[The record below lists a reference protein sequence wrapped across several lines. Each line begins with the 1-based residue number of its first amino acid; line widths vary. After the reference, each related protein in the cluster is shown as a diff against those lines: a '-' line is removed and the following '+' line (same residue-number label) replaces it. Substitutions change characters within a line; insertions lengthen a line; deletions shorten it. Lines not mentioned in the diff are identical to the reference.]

1 MKFVLL
7 TFLMCTFSVHTYA
20 QSTVVPT
27 AEELFMEGKFSVKKS
42 IFRPF
47 DENHY
52 GEPLDLS
59 ERRPMVNVEE
69 SVFGAKYSKPGSKL
83 FSNFYHN
90 GRFYLAR
97 VPDQGVRNTY
107 FQLSYFPPQVAGKYI
122 AAHSLLRFEMER
134 NAPIELVAPMPT
146 AEELAQLAAAP
157 DSQRAGMLPAESI
170 IPIHNAAISAEAQW
184 TQDDPKK
191 AYDLQRGRR
200 GAFTQIVRMVSM
212 TERLEGALESG
223 NPASQIRLPFCN
235 NEGDK
240 VLAES
245 LRTSQAD
252 GISKLYDTLW
262 YNCTTMAFDILE
274 RSGTVSDQRLG
285 FMRNFMQRR
294 IPIIAPGILTAYGGI
309 NVAPLGR
316 DPSLAAET
324 AEAYRRVFTDGRE
337 PCPAGMAAANC
348 QTVNEMIDLITNA
361 ANSTSPSSLCS
372 LPDALEPSIAKLAE
386 HVMSQEQVQGEN
398 SCPAN

>member
-1 MKFVLL
+1 MKLVLL
-7 TFLMCTFSVHTYA
+7 AFLMCTFSVHTHA

-27 AEELFMEGKFSVKKS
+27 AEELYLEGNVQVRRS

-69 SVFGAKYSKPGSKL
+69 SVFGTKYSRPGSKL

-107 FQLSYFPPQVAGKYI
+107 FQLSYFPPQVAGRYI
-122 AAHSLLRFEMER
+122 AAHSLLRFEMGQ
-134 NAPIELVAPMPT
+134 NTPIELVAPMPT
-146 AEELAQLAAAP
+146 AEELARLAAAP
-157 DSQRAGMLPAESI
+157 ERQRAGMLPQERI

-184 TQDDPKK
+184 TQNDPKK
-191 AYDLQRGRR
+191 AMTLKRGTR

-212 TERLEGALESG
+212 TERIEGALQSG
-223 NPASQIRLPFCN
+223 NPANQIRLPLCN
-235 NEGDK
+235 GAGDK

-262 YNCTTMAFDILE
+262 YNCTTLAFDILE
-274 RSGTVSDQRLG
+274 RSGTVSDNRLG

-294 IPIIAPGILTAYGGI
+294 VPIIAPAILTEYGGI
-309 NVAPLGR
+309 NVGPMGR
-316 DPSLAAET
+316 DPSLARET
-324 AEAYRRVFTDGRE
+324 AEAYSRVFTDGRE
-337 PCPAGMAAANC
+337 ACPAGMPAANC

-361 ANSTSPSSLCS
+361 AQSSS
-372 LPDALEPSIAKLAE
+372 PDAMCTAVETLEPSITRLAE
-386 HVMSQEQVQGEN
+386 HVMSQEQVQGET
-398 SCPAN
+398 SCPSN

>member
-7 TFLMCTFSVHTYA
+7 AFLMCTFSAHTRA

-27 AEELFMEGKFSVKKS
+27 AEELFMEGDFQVKKS

-59 ERRPMVNVEE
+59 ERRPMVNVQE
-69 SVFGAKYSKPGSKL
+69 SVFGTKYSKPGSKL

-97 VPDQGVRNTY
+97 VPDRGVRNTY
-107 FQLSYFPPQVAGKYI
+107 FQLSYFPPQVAGRYI
-122 AAHSLLRFEMER
+122 AAHSLLRFEMEQ
-134 NAPIELVAPMPT
+134 NSPIELVAPMPT
-146 AEELAQLAAAP
+146 AEELALLAAAP
-157 DSQRAGMLPAESI
+157 ESQRAGLLPAENI
-170 IPIHNAAISAEAQW
+170 IPIRNAAISAEAQW
-184 TQDDPKK
+184 TKDDPKK

-212 TERLEGALESG
+212 TERIEGALQSG
-223 NPASQIRLPFCN
+223 NPASQIRLPLCN
-235 NEGDK
+235 GEGDQ

-262 YNCTTMAFDILE
+262 YNCTTLAFDILE

-294 IPIIAPGILTAYGGI
+294 IPIIAPAILTQYGGI
-309 NVAPLGR
+309 NVAPLGK
-316 DPSLAAET
+316 DPSLARET
-324 AEAYRRVFTDGRE
+324 AEAYSRVFADGRE
-337 PCPAGMAAANC
+337 ACPAGMAAANC
-348 QTVNEMIDLITNA
+348 QTVNEMIDLISRA
-361 ANSTSPSSLCS
+361 AVSNGEGAMCS
-372 LPDALEPSIAKLAE
+372 LPDALEPSIARLAE
-386 HVMSQEQVQGEN
+386 HVMSQEQVPGDT
-398 SCPAN
+398 SCAP

>member
-7 TFLMCTFSVHTYA
+7 TFLMGTFSVHTHA

-97 VPDQGVRNTY
+97 VPDRGVRNTY

-122 AAHSLLRFEMER
+122 AAHSLLRFEMEQDS
-134 NAPIELVAPMPT
+134 PIELVAPMPT
-146 AEELAQLAAAP
+146 AEELARLAAAP
-157 DSQRAGMLPAESI
+157 EAQRQSLLPQESI
-170 IPIHNAAISAEAQW
+170 IPIRNAAISAEAQW

-212 TERLEGALESG
+212 TERIEGALQSG
-223 NPASQIRLPFCN
+223 NPANQIRLPLCN
-235 NEGDK
+235 GEGDK

-262 YNCTTMAFDILE
+262 YNCTTLAFDILE
-274 RSGTVSDQRLG
+274 RSGTVSDNRLG

-294 IPIIAPGILTAYGGI
+294 VPIIAPAILTEYGGI
-309 NVAPLGR
+309 NVGPMGT
-316 DPSLAAET
+316 DPSLARET
-324 AEAYRRVFTDGRE
+324 AEAYTRVFPNGGE
-337 PCPAGMAAANC
+337 VCPAGMPEANC
-348 QTVNEMIDLITNA
+348 RTVNEMIDLITNA
-361 ANSTSPSSLCS
+361 ANSSAPGSICS
-372 LPDALEPSIAKLAE
+372 LPQTLEPTIARLAE
-386 HVMSQEQVQGEN
+386 HVMSQEQVAGEN
-398 SCPAN
+398 ACQ